1 MLGFFVVKLKNRI
14 VRLFIMTKIT
24 RRSFLKGAGV
34 AALAVAAAGVM
45 TGCKQENVPG
55 TDIPNV
61 PTVTS
66 KEVTLIFVD
75 AATGNGLDP
84 DTNKIYTVLKDA
96 TVIDPKTIPVSLYP
110 ADWDLAVADVVEIH
124 DNGNM
129 IFAIIPVSKSE
140 SSEITETKEVEV
152 TLQIV
157 NPIDS
162 VNTLKV
168 KVTLPTDATSVKTS
182 SITLPE
188 GYEWVEG
195 MEGAERPIGV
205 SFLIKRV

>member
-1 MLGFFVVKLKNRI
+1 
-14 VRLFIMTKIT
+14 MTKIT

-66 KEVTLIFVD
+66 KTVNVYFFD
-75 AATGNGLDP
+75 ADFNVQLPEYNNTMS
-84 DTNKIYTVLKDA
+84 VLKDA
-96 TVIDPKTIPVSLYP
+96 TAVNTDDIP
-110 ADWDLAVADVVEIH
+110 AD
-124 DNGNM
+124 
-129 IFAIIPVSKSE
+129 IIPAGYHIAKSGML
-140 SSEITETKEVEV
+140 EIRDHGENDLRVYVFVKANTQEIEV
-152 TLQIV
+152 TLQIM

-162 VNTLKV
+162 TNTLTV
-168 KVTLPTDATSVKTS
+168 KVNLPMDATKVKTS
-182 SITLPE
+182 DITLPE

-195 MEGAERPIGV
+195 MEDAERPFGV
-205 SFLIKRV
+205 PFMVKRV